1 MGKVLCRRKTAAAP
15 ITGAAAILFLGGNF
29 MNNKKL
35 ILITVALVALIGLFL
50 GLYLMTKPEASLG
63 TKEFTV
69 TVVHSDGTEKVFNYN
84 TDAEKLGAYLEEQG
98 LIESQGADA
107 GMFHTVDGEKADW
120 NVNQSY
126 WAFYLGED
134 YAMTGIYDT
143 DIADGGIYK
152 LVYTIG

>member
-1 MGKVLCRRKTAAAP
+1 MK
-15 ITGAAAILFLGGNF
+15 
-29 MNNKKL
+29 NKKL
-35 ILITVALVALIGLFL
+35 ILAVVALALIIAVLAGV
-50 GLYLMTKPEASLG
+50 YLATRPQAVEGQKN
-63 TKEFTV
+63 V
-69 TVVHSDGTEKVFNYN
+69 TVVIVYADGSEKKFDYR
-84 TDAEKLGAYLEEQG
+84 TDETKLGVVLEEKG
-98 LIESQGADA
+98 LISSEGADE

-143 DIADGGIYK
+143 PITDGTVYK

>member
-1 MGKVLCRRKTAAAP
+1 
-15 ITGAAAILFLGGNF
+15 

-35 ILITVALVALIGLFL
+35 ILAAVALVAVVAILAGV
-50 GLYLMTKPEASLG
+50 YLATQSAPAAAGAKAI
-63 TKEFTV
+63 TV
-69 TVVHSDGTEKVFNYN
+69 TVIHADGTEKVFSYN
-84 TDAEKLGAYLEEQG
+84 TDAEKLGAFLESQG
-98 LIESQGADA
+98 LISSEGADP

-152 LVYTIG
+152 LVYTLG